1 MRAGADLPARLNAW
15 LDRHHPGPEPIA
27 LGYSGGGDSHA
38 LLCMAANWARA
49 RGVELHALIID
60 HGLRPESAAE
70 ARQARAAARRLG
82 ATPEILC
89 WSGDKPEA
97 GLQAAARQARHI
109 RLAQACRSRGIGQ
122 LLLAHTGDDQAETV
136 WMRLQAGA
144 GWRGCASMAERV
156 ASPVWPEGRG
166 VEILRPLL
174 DVRRA
179 ELRDYLTIAGE
190 RWIDDPSNQDIHY
203 TRIRIR
209 QRLDALE
216 AAGFV
221 PERLNGLVRDL
232 GAIERSERLAVATA
246 ARDVVRFCPWGG
258 AQLDVERLMKAAPV
272 IRRRLVET
280 LALAIS
286 GRGIPARQSGLDR
299 LVERVLTGVSGNA
312 AGVQSIRWRGGSWMF
327 RDPGAVLGRVDLPG
341 GKSLEVQP
349 DTAQVWDGRYE
360 IETSVVNIIAEPL
373 GKGYKGIE
381 ARRDLDAIP
390 GPARTGLL
398 TLRRQGEVL
407 AIAGVRH
414 HPDVRIV
421 PLMEQRFDS
430 RLQCDPALGPGLDR
444 PAPA

>member
-1 MRAGADLPARLNAW
+1 MRAGADFPARLNAW

-38 LLCMAANWARA
+38 LLCLTANWARA
-49 RGVELHALIID
+49 RGIVLHALIVD
-60 HGLRPESAAE
+60 HGLRPQSAAE
-70 ARQARAAARRLG
+70 ARQAMVAARRLG
-82 ATPEILC
+82 AAPQVLR
-89 WSGDKPEA
+89 WSGDKPVT
-97 GLQAAARQARHI
+97 GLQAAARQARHVL
-109 RLAQACRSRGIGQ
+109 LAQACRARGIDQ

-156 ASPVWPEGRG
+156 ASPVWPQGRG

-174 DVRRA
+174 DARRA
-179 ELRDYLTIAGE
+179 ELREYLTVSGE
-190 RWIDDPSNQDIHY
+190 RWIEDPSNQDTHY

-209 QRLDALE
+209 QRLEALE

-221 PERLNGLVRDL
+221 PGRLNELARDL
-232 GAIERSERLAVATA
+232 GAIERSERLAVAAA
-246 ARDVVRFCPWGG
+246 AREAVRFHPWGG
-258 AQLDVERLMKAAPV
+258 AQLDIDRLMLAAPV

-286 GRGIPARQSGLDR
+286 GRAVTARQSGLDG
-299 LVERVLTGVSGNA
+299 LVERVLNGGSGSA
-312 AGVQSIRWRGGSWMF
+312 AGVQSTRWRGGSWMF
-327 RDPGAVLGRVDLPG
+327 RDPGAVLGRVDRPG
-341 GKSLEVQP
+341 GKSLDLKP

-360 IETSVVNIIAEPL
+360 IETSIVNIIAEPL
-373 GKGYKGIE
+373 GKGYKGIGV
-381 ARRDLDAIP
+381 RRDLETIP

-398 TLRRQGEVL
+398 TLRCEGEVL

-414 HPDVRIV
+414 HPDVGIV
-421 PLMEQRFDS
+421 PLMEQRFHS
-430 RLQCDPALGPGLDR
+430 RLLCDPAFKPGLGQ